1 MERRHRRDGDQET
14 KKEKGGERERGKKG
28 QREKGKGEREKMWG
42 EKKRNGKESKRDCIS
57 IITVDWLG
65 LRATSYLLVF
75 AFYITTNL
83 LLISYY

>member
-14 KKEKGGERERGKKG
+14 KKEKGERERGKKG

-75 AFYITTNL
+75 CFLYNN
-83 LLISYY
+83 